1 MTELHLLP
9 LSFAQHRLWLL
20 DRLHGGGAAYSAPLA
35 LRLHGSVDTAAL
47 GAALRDLVARH
58 ESLRTVFP
66 AVDDV
71 PYQQILDPDP
81 ARPELLVGASVEESV
96 IDDLVRTASEPFDLA
111 TDLPIRARLFVID
124 DSESVLLLVL
134 HHIVCDGWSL
144 APLLRDLA
152 QAYETRCRGEVPG
165 WDPLPVQYGDF
176 TAWQHELLGS
186 EDDPDSLISVEL
198 DHWRATLAG
207 LAPELALPSDRP
219 RPAAPTHRGA
229 LVPFHLDAAL
239 ADGLRTLAAEHRTT
253 LFMVLQAAVLVV
265 LHRWG
270 AGPDLAVGTPV
281 AGRTDEA
288 MEDLVG
294 FFVNTLVLRTDTS
307 GDPEFAELLRR
318 VRETDLAAYAHQ
330 DLPFERLVEVLNPP
344 RSLSRHPLFQV
355 NVVLQSNAPAQLAL
369 HGLRVSTAPVRID
382 LAKFDLTFAFI
393 EKLDAHGTPG
403 GIDANLEYA
412 VDLYDQSTA
421 EGFTHALVQVLTAVA
436 GDARLPLSS
445 IPLLTL
451 AERELI
457 VEDWNTTAAD
467 VPDACLHDLITDRLR
482 ETPDAVAVTF
492 GADHLTARQLDE
504 RSAQL
509 ANLLRSLGVGPGTRV
524 GLCLERSLEMVVG
537 VLGVLRAG
545 AAYLPLEPS
554 YPADRIAL
562 MIEDAQLPVVI
573 THAAARDRVP
583 AGVAVV
589 DLDTDGPGLTRQPA
603 RVDDL
608 GSRPDDPAYVIYTS
622 GSTGRPKAVVNHHRG
637 IVNRLTW
644 MQRQYGLDDSDVVLQ
659 KTPFSFDVS
668 VWEFCWPLLTGA
680 RLVVARPEGHKDP
693 GYLANLIREENVTTL
708 HFVPSML
715 EVFTEVVDLG
725 SLDTVRRVICS
736 GEALPADL
744 ARRVLASAPRC
755 AVHNLYGP
763 TEAAIDV
770 SHWTAQPDTDEIVV
784 PIGRP
789 VDNTRLYVLDG
800 NLEPVPP
807 GVAGEL
813 CLGGVQVA
821 DGYLHRPS
829 LTAERFV
836 ANPFHPGRMY
846 RTGDLAR
853 WRHDGVVEFLGR
865 LDHQIKLRGFRIELG
880 EVEAALRGTDGVR
893 EAAVVGRDDRL
904 VAYVVGDGVLAPTA
918 LREQLGR
925 RLPEHLVPAVIVVLD
940 ALPLSVNGKLDRAA
954 LPDPGTVAAQG
965 GSEDRVAA
973 RDGLELE
980 LVALWEELLEVR
992 GLGVTDDFFARGG
1005 TSLLVIRM
1013 LGRLARTY
1021 GVELPVSVM
1030 FTGGDATVEKLAREI
1045 RRDPESRRWS
1055 SLVSIRSTG
1064 SQPPLFCLPA
1074 AVGNALAYVDLAR
1087 LLPQDRPIYG
1097 LQAPGLDPGSSPTG
1111 DIDGLA
1117 DVFVDAIRGVQAEGP
1132 YYIAGYCA
1140 GSITALAVAER
1151 LRAAGQE
1158 VALLAAIDGG
1168 PPAPPTGPVTH
1179 AGEADTASWFAW
1191 ELGVAA
1197 DRELDIDPDDLRDA
1211 NGQPLTGEVLAEAVL
1226 ARAVAADALP
1236 MDTSAAALSR
1246 LLAVFDAF
1254 VRGVVDYRAHAYDGP
1269 VAVFRA
1275 TEEPCASEAVGRWAS
1290 VATGEFRAYDV
1301 PGNHYTLLRPPNV
1314 DSLAAALAHALE
1326 LASTGDL
1333 GAGQVHGGDV
1343 GAGDRESDLAGVG
1356 GGQ

>member
-1 MTELHLLP
+1 MTESDCPAPRSAQPLP
-9 LSFAQHRLWLL
+9 LSFAQQRLWLL

-35 LRLHGSVDTAAL
+35 LRLHGSVDTEALAASL
-47 GAALRDLVARH
+47 VDLVGRH

-66 AVDDV
+66 TVAEV
-71 PYQQILDPDP
+71 PYQRILEP
-81 ARPELLVGASVEESV
+81 APGHPELVVLPADEETV
-96 IDDLVRTASEPFDLA
+96 IEDLVRTASQPFDLA

-124 DSESVLLLVL
+124 DGEAVLLLVL

-152 QAYETRCRGEVPG
+152 LAYEARCRGEAPG

-176 TAWQHELLGS
+176 SAWQHELLGS
-186 EDDPDSLISVEL
+186 EDDPGSLISAEL
-198 DHWRATLAG
+198 DHWRSALAG

-219 RPAAPTHRGA
+219 RPSEPTHRGA

-239 ADGLRTLAAEHRTT
+239 AGGLRTLASEHRAT

-288 MEDLVG
+288 MDDLVG

-307 GDPEFAELLRR
+307 GDPDFAELLRR

-355 NVVLQSNAPAQLAL
+355 NVVLQSNAPAELAL
-369 HGLRVSTAPVRID
+369 HGLQVTTAPVRID

-393 EKLDAHGTPG
+393 EKLDAHGTAG

-412 VDLYDQSTA
+412 IDLYDRATA
-421 EGFTHALVQVLTAVA
+421 EAFARALVQVLTAVTD
-436 GDARLPLSS
+436 DARLPLSS
-445 IPLLTL
+445 IPLLTP
-451 AERELI
+451 AEREQI
-457 VEDWNTTAAD
+457 VEGWNATGAD
-467 VPDACLHDLITDRLR
+467 APEACLHDLITDRLR
-482 ETPDAVAVTF
+482 ATPDAVAVTC
-492 GADHLTARQLDE
+492 GADRLTARQLDE
-504 RSAQL
+504 RSGRL
-509 ANLLRSLGVGPGTRV
+509 ANLLRSLGAGPGTRV
-524 GLCLERSLEMVVG
+524 GLCLERSSEMVVG

-562 MIEDAQLPVVI
+562 MIEDARLPVVI

-583 AGVAVV
+583 TGVAVV
-589 DLDTDGPGLTRQPA
+589 DLDADAALLTRQPTQ
-603 RVDDL
+603 VDDL

-644 MQRQYGLDDSDVVLQ
+644 MQREYGLDDSDVVLQ

-668 VWEFCWPLLTGA
+668 VWELCWPLLTGA

-693 GYLANLIREENVTTL
+693 AYLAGLIREERVTTL

-725 SLDTVRRVICS
+725 ALDSLRRMICS

-744 ARRVLASAPRC
+744 TRRVLAGAPRC
-755 AVHNLYGP
+755 ALHNLYGP

-770 SHWTAQPDTDEIVV
+770 SHWTVRPDAVGVVV

-821 DGYLHRPS
+821 DGYLDRPS

-853 WRHDGVVEFLGR
+853 WRPDGVVEFLGR
-865 LDHQIKLRGFRIELG
+865 VDHQIKLRGFRIELG
-880 EVEAALRGTDGVR
+880 EVEAALRASDGVR
-893 EAAVVGRDDRL
+893 EAAAVGRDGRL
-904 VAYVVGDGVLAPTA
+904 VAYVVGDDDLAPTA

-940 ALPLSVNGKLDRAA
+940 ALPLSSNGKLDRAA
-954 LPDPGTVAAQG
+954 LPDPGTLAAG
-965 GSEDRVAA
+965 GGHEDRVAA

-980 LVALWEELLEVR
+980 LVALWEELLGVR
-992 GLGVTDDFFARGG
+992 GLGVTEDFFARGG

-1021 GVELPVSVM
+1021 GVELPVAIM
-1030 FTGGDATVEKLAREI
+1030 FTGGDATVEKVAREI
-1045 RRDPESRRWS
+1045 RRDPASRRWS
-1055 SLVSIRSTG
+1055 SLVSLRSGG
-1064 SQPPLFCLPA
+1064 SLPPLFCLPA

-1087 LLPQDRPIYG
+1087 LLPEDRPIYG
-1097 LQAPGLDPGSSPTG
+1097 LQAPGLDPGSSPVG

-1117 DVFVDAIRGVQAEGP
+1117 DVFVEAIRGVQSEGP
-1132 YYIAGYCA
+1132 YHIAGYCA

-1197 DRELDIDPDDLRDA
+1197 DRELDIDPDDLRDPDGHA
-1211 NGQPLTGEVLAEAVL
+1211 LTGESLAAAVL

-1236 MDTSAAALSR
+1236 ADTSTAALSR

-1254 VRGVVDYRAHAYDGP
+1254 VRGVVDYRAPAYDGP
-1269 VAVFRA
+1269 VVVFRA

-1314 DSLAAALAHALE
+1314 DSLAVALTDALE
-1326 LASTGDL
+1326 RAATGDL
-1333 GAGQVHGGDV
+1333 SAGV
-1343 GAGDRESDLAGVG
+1343 RETDLAVVG
-1356 GGQ
+1356 GGR